1 MPDIEMRLGKDMLV
15 LSAPIDAALERYGV
29 NSEDLEFMNLVE
41 PDSVRD
47 IMRLELV
54 AGAQCLVLGTKHMTP
69 AQLAAHGME
78 DRARELVIALFTVA
92 AQVRPQHILVELANC
107 GLPLDAS
114 SKDSLNEHRAQYAQS
129 ARYFESE
136 TFDAYYLQGFEDT
149 VALKCAL
156 MGIRQASDRPIFAS
170 VRVQDNGMLTKRGSL
185 EEAAAIMEE
194 YGATVAGICSVHDID
209 TTVSLTKRLCEA
221 CSLPTLVEFDV
232 IERNEKQG
240 RATKENPSYCADC
253 MVEAATKARRAGA
266 QFLRAVGKASP
277 AYTGALVAA
286 SMGFDCIERTHE

>member
-1 MPDIEMRLGKDMLV
+1 
-15 LSAPIDAALERYGV
+15 
-29 NSEDLEFMNLVE
+29 
-41 PDSVRD
+41 
-47 IMRLELV
+47 
-54 AGAQCLVLGTKHMTP
+54 
-69 AQLAAHGME
+69 
-78 DRARELVIALFTVA
+78 
-92 AQVRPQHILVELANC
+92 
-107 GLPLDAS
+107 
-114 SKDSLNEHRAQYAQS
+114 
-129 ARYFESE
+129 
-136 TFDAYYLQGFEDT
+136 
-149 VALKCAL
+149 

-240 RATKENPSYCADC
+240 RATKENPYYCADC